1 MAVVTAT
8 ELARDTRR
16 ILDLVS
22 QNRVSVEVRRNDV
35 AVARLSP
42 VRPTMTAAEALA
54 GLHADLTHEQAQEW
68 LRASRTPFVDA
79 VADPW
84 V

>member
-35 AVARLSP
+35 AVARLYP